1 MTRHPAAGIDN
12 GDSDV
17 LNSIILKKLLLTTD
31 VLSIDNALEGVV
43 LVRAN
48 VREVVVVQEVLT
60 DSRLAATV
68 VFSYFAVGSRTGDA
82 SAVEGRP
89 FFSF

>member
-31 VLSIDNALEGVV
+31 ILSIDNALEGVV

-48 VREVVVVQEVLT
+48 GMNREVVVVQEVLPIR
-60 DSRLAATV
+60 DWLL
-68 VFSYFAVGSRTGDA
+68 
-82 SAVEGRP
+82 P
-89 FFSF
+89 